1 MKKTEK
7 ISVSPFYAKLILTI
21 GLLIC
26 VPMLIVQILLFFSS
40 YKALNEQNSRYYY
53 LRSQSLSS
61 RFYSQLTGFREI
73 TVKMS
78 GNAYK
83 GSSKKFLTMRDN
95 YTSMMLQVSEELS
108 QIQFGLPLAQEVG
121 IYYPERNIVLNEKWY
136 YTFDNFCNSFS
147 GGNAYVAQ
155 KVRSALSGPY
165 TSSGRIVSSLP
176 AGPLKS
182 GDVAQNAL
190 LFAFPV
196 KLNNYSEYDAVIY
209 FVISHSS
216 IDTVLS
222 GNAQSENYTYAIFNE
237 DSDLLFTS
245 NTENAGEFL
254 GESFVEYLS
263 DPVQIIYNFSDG
275 ATRAY
280 KWKDT
285 TNSNIF
291 ITIVGES
298 RLEENNKAFL
308 HRMGILLGINVV
320 MLIALLA
327 LTAYIN
333 YSPLRRLVTRISPG
347 NSEKNMSEFEQI
359 EQVIQELDNRA
370 SDQGV
375 VIMDYVLNDLLY
387 GKITRQPEL
396 EQLIPNFH
404 FRYFCA
410 VSVVC
415 SHPTFDQAQQIAE
428 LAERK
433 CGCRIYITDIPN
445 KDCSLFV
452 CLSKDLLD
460 PEKLSAAISGAVY
473 NVMDELCTVFPGT
486 VVEKLDEISASYYS
500 SQAKMGDK
508 SPVRTQNY
516 PTAQLNLL
524 ESQIV
529 SSRFQ
534 QAEAAIDGISD
545 YLKQNCHDRALCR
558 YLCYEELQVF
568 LDARGKTAVPV
579 EQEELQELLHFKDGE
594 HLTQMMK
601 NSLHTLSEAPAAAD
615 PGARQQRELADY
627 VDENFCQPG
636 ISLVT
641 VADRFGISIY
651 MVSRLFKNQTGAGFK
666 EYINAKRLERAC
678 SLLTETE
685 DSISSIAQQ
694 VGFENPTYF
703 TSLFR
708 TRYGM
713 TPSKYREDAR
723 ENG

>member
-53 LRSQSLSS
+53 LRSQNLSS

-83 GSSKKFLTMRDN
+83 GSTKKFLTVRDN

-121 IYYPERNIVLNEKWY
+121 IYYPDRNMVLNEKWY

-176 AGPLKS
+176 ARPLKS

-237 DSDLLFTS
+237 GSDLLFTS

-254 GESFVEYLS
+254 GEPFVEYLS

-275 ATRAY
+275 TTRAY

-298 RLEENNKAFL
+298 RLEENNKTFL
-308 HRMGILLGINVV
+308 HRMGVLLGINVV

-359 EQVIQELDNRA
+359 EQVIR
-370 SDQGV
+370 
-375 VIMDYVLNDLLY
+375 
-387 GKITRQPEL
+387 RL
-396 EQLIPNFH
+396 EQ
-404 FRYFCA
+404 
-410 VSVVC
+410 
-415 SHPTFDQAQQIAE
+415 
-428 LAERK
+428 
-433 CGCRIYITDIPN
+433 
-445 KDCSLFV
+445 
-452 CLSKDLLD
+452 
-460 PEKLSAAISGAVY
+460 
-473 NVMDELCTVFPGT
+473 
-486 VVEKLDEISASYYS
+486 
-500 SQAKMGDK
+500 
-508 SPVRTQNY
+508 
-516 PTAQLNLL
+516 
-524 ESQIV
+524 
-529 SSRFQ
+529 
-534 QAEAAIDGISD
+534 
-545 YLKQNCHDRALCR
+545 
-558 YLCYEELQVF
+558 
-568 LDARGKTAVPV
+568 
-579 EQEELQELLHFKDGE
+579 
-594 HLTQMMK
+594 
-601 NSLHTLSEAPAAAD
+601 
-615 PGARQQRELADY
+615 
-627 VDENFCQPG
+627 
-636 ISLVT
+636 
-641 VADRFGISIY
+641 
-651 MVSRLFKNQTGAGFK
+651 
-666 EYINAKRLERAC
+666 
-678 SLLTETE
+678 
-685 DSISSIAQQ
+685 
-694 VGFENPTYF
+694 
-703 TSLFR
+703 
-708 TRYGM
+708 
-713 TPSKYREDAR
+713 
-723 ENG
+723 

>member
-53 LRSQSLSS
+53 LRSQNLSS

-83 GSSKKFLTMRDN
+83 GSTKKFLTVRDN
-95 YTSMMLQVSEELS
+95 YTSLMLQVSEELS

-121 IYYPERNIVLNEKWY
+121 VYYPDRNMVLNEKWY

-176 AGPLKS
+176 ARPLKS

-237 DSDLLFTS
+237 GSDLLFTS

-254 GESFVEYLS
+254 GEPFVEYLS

-275 ATRAY
+275 TTRAY

-308 HRMGILLGINVV
+308 HRMGVLLGINVV

-359 EQVIQELDNRA
+359 EQVIQEL
-370 SDQGV
+370 
-375 VIMDYVLNDLLY
+375 
-387 GKITRQPEL
+387 

-410 VSVVC
+410 VSVIC

-433 CGCRIYITDIPN
+433 CGCRTFYITDIPN

-524 ESQIV
+524 ESQIA

-579 EQEELQELLHFKDGE
+579 EQEELQELLHFKDG
-594 HLTQMMK
+594 
-601 NSLHTLSEAPAAAD
+601 N
-615 PGARQQRELADY
+615 
-627 VDENFCQPG
+627 
-636 ISLVT
+636 I
-641 VADRFGISIY
+641 
-651 MVSRLFKNQTGAGFK
+651 
-666 EYINAKRLERAC
+666 
-678 SLLTETE
+678 
-685 DSISSIAQQ
+685 
-694 VGFENPTYF
+694 
-703 TSLFR
+703 
-708 TRYGM
+708 
-713 TPSKYREDAR
+713 
-723 ENG
+723 

>member
-26 VPMLIVQILLFFSS
+26 VLMLIVQILLFFSS

-53 LRSQSLSS
+53 LRSQNLSS

-83 GSSKKFLTMRDN
+83 GSTKKFLTVRDN
-95 YTSMMLQVSEELS
+95 YTSLMLQVSEELS

-121 IYYPERNIVLNEKWY
+121 VYYPDRNMVLNEKWY

-176 AGPLKS
+176 ARPLKS

-237 DSDLLFTS
+237 GSDLLFTS

-254 GESFVEYLS
+254 GEPFVEYLS

-275 ATRAY
+275 TTGAY

-308 HRMGILLGINVV
+308 HRMGVLLGINVV

-370 SDQGV
+370 SD
-375 VIMDYVLNDLLY
+375 
-387 GKITRQPEL
+387 
-396 EQLIPNFH
+396 NFH

-410 VSVVC
+410 VSVIC

-524 ESQIV
+524 ESQIA

-723 ENG
+723 KNG